1 MPCNSDYMN
10 ASSREIALSQVACLL
25 DEIEGKPIDRSHW
38 QGYHPQVYSRSINKA
53 EADAMV
59 ARLCSFLRD
68 ADVTR
73 YSLEMQMWWRDHLK
87 ADQARIEQERRDAN
101 AEAARKAALSKLSPE
116 ERKALGLE

>member
-10 ASSREIALSQVACLL
+10 ASGYEIVFSQVACLL
-25 DEIEGKPIDRSHW
+25 DEIEGKPIDKSHW
-38 QGYHPQVYSRSINKA
+38 NGYHPRVYSRGLRKA
-53 EADAMV
+53 DGDAMV

-87 ADQARIEQERRDAN
+87 ADQARIERELRESEKE
-101 AEAARKAALSKLSPE
+101 AECKAAISKLTPE
-116 ERKALGLE
+116 ERKLLGLE

>member
-1 MPCNSDYMN
+1 MPCNSDYMA
-10 ASSREIALSQVACLL
+10 ASGYEIALSRVACLL
-25 DEIEGKPIDRSHW
+25 DEIEGKPINQSHW
-38 QGYHPQVYSRSINKA
+38 HGYHPRVYSRTPSKA
-53 EADAMV
+53 EADEMV

-87 ADQARIEQERRDAN
+87 ADQARIEREHHEAEQAN
-101 AEAARKAALSKLSPE
+101 KRKEALSKLTPE